1 MIAAAIG
8 VGGAIGAAVTVAPL
22 AWSTLS
28 WADQHAAEGRLLSGT
43 VVGGVDVGGLR
54 ADAARAAVTEAIEA
68 ELADTVTF
76 THDDDRWAT
85 RASRLV
91 ADIDAA
97 GAVDRALDEGE
108 AASLVTLARA
118 RWGDPGEAIAVDVT
132 VEPDPEAVAAVV
144 ADIADDVDQDAR
156 DATIAWGGDGVE
168 LVEHRRGTK
177 VDRDAAADALTAAVA
192 AANTEDLDLPVDTE
206 PVAVTTDEVAPLV
219 DAVAT
224 TAHRTLERTV
234 TLTAADQEWQVTAGE
249 LDAVPDTAAVLHK
262 LRQSGDATAD
272 ADDDPTA
279 VADDDPTAVQATGDA
294 STSAAPDTREI
305 DTAPLEISDEALAG
319 FVDEVAAEV
328 DRGVENAH
336 LHYDDGWVEIAEA
349 RSGRELDRDAA
360 LDRIDAA
367 LRGDADTVDLPV
379 ESTEPTRTADA
390 FHDVLLVRR
399 GERKLYHY
407 EDGEI
412 ARSWSVAVG
421 GGGSP
426 TPTGLFRVGAKRHSP
441 TWHNPDPDG
450 WGEDMPEK
458 IEPGR
463 NNPLG
468 LRALNWNRNGY
479 DTLIRFHGTANVSS
493 IGTPASQGCVRL
505 TNSDVLELYDLVP
518 SGTPIVSV

>member
-1 MIAAAIG
+1 MIAAAVG
-8 VGGAIGAAVTVAPL
+8 VGGALGAAITVAPL
-22 AWSTLS
+22 AWSTVS
-28 WADQHAAEGRLLSGT
+28 WADHHTTDGRLLPST
-43 VVGGVDVGGLR
+43 VVGGVDVGGAR
-54 ADAARAAVTEAIEA
+54 PDAARAAVVEAVEA
-68 ELADTVTF
+68 ELADPVTF
-76 THDDDRWAT
+76 THDDERWAT
-85 RASRLV
+85 RALELV

-97 GAVDRALDEGE
+97 GAVDRAMEE
-108 AASLVTLARA
+108 AETASLLTLARA
-118 RWGDPGEAIAVDVT
+118 RWGESGNAINVPVA
-132 VEPDPEAVAAVV
+132 VEPDAEAVAVTV
-144 ADIADDVDQDAR
+144 ADIADDVDQAAR
-156 DATIAWGGDGVE
+156 DATIAWGGDSAE
-168 LVEHRRGTK
+168 LVEHRIGKT

-192 AANTEDLDLPVDTE
+192 TADTADLELPVDTE
-206 PVAVTTDEVAPLV
+206 GVEVTTDEVAPLV

-224 TAHRTLERTV
+224 TAHRTLERAV

-249 LDAVPDTAAVLHK
+249 LDAVPDTAAVLSE
-262 LRQSGDATAD
+262 LRRSGAETATDTGDAPTAD
-272 ADDDPTA
+272 ADA
-279 VADDDPTAVQATGDA
+279 TAVQATGDA
-294 STSAAPDTREI
+294 SASDASDTRGV

-328 DRGVENAH
+328 DRGVQNAH

-349 RSGRELDRDAA
+349 RTGRELDRDAA
-360 LDRIDAA
+360 RERIDAA

-407 EDGEI
+407 VDGEI
-412 ARSWSVAVG
+412 ARSWPVAVG

-426 TPTGLFRVGAKRHSP
+426 TPTGLFHVGAKRHSP
-441 TWHNPDPDG
+441 TWRNPDPDG
-450 WGEDMPEK
+450 WGEDMPET

-505 TNSDVLELYDLVP
+505 TNSDVVELYDLVP